1 MTRTTNDT
9 TTTTDQA
16 LASAAGRGDER
27 SFKEL
32 HRRHAPQAWRLGWA
46 VTGDPD
52 RAAAA
57 LAQGTGTLFTAL
69 RLGRFQAQPHDLAL
83 AAATRNAALDQ
94 RRDGTGGTTPVSADD
109 ADAQLAAA
117 FGSLPERW
125 RSVLWL
131 RDGEGLS
138 AEQVAPVVEL
148 TPEAVDQLAVRARL
162 GLRERYLRAQLAGV
176 SSRNCN
182 RAITRLG
189 AFQDGTLNDKDRAN
203 LERHLR
209 LCAACTDR
217 RERIAGLHAGLP
229 ALLPAVPADRDERA
243 AKAWSDALATTTST
257 GLSPRT
263 EKILAGASAFAAAVG
278 IIGAT
283 MFGGG
288 SSADPVASPLAP
300 LVADISAPRPVDL
313 AAVTLPLTTPDPI
326 TSTARRSLSP
336 VANAAAS
343 GAGGAGGAGS
353 VGGEVAAAPVDGG
366 TVAPSD
372 PGTPAAEAPQGPI
385 QVDLDEGV
393 TVGPITVDPTPSDS
407 GSVLDVE
414 APAPLAP
421 VVDPVQ
427 EVVNTVATPV
437 LEAAEPVIKPVADA
451 VQPVTDAVNGVIGNL
466 GL

>member
-9 TTTTDQA
+9 TTTSDQA
-16 LASAAGRGDER
+16 LASAAGRGDQR
-27 SFKEL
+27 SFEEL

-52 RAAAA
+52 RAVAAV
-57 LAQGTGTLFTAL
+57 AQGTGTLFTAL
-69 RLGRFQAQPHDLAL
+69 RMGRFQTQPHGIAL
-83 AAATRNAALDQ
+83 AASTRNAALDQ
-94 RRDGTGGTTPVSADD
+94 RRDGTGGTTPVAADD
-109 ADAQLAAA
+109 ADALLAAA

-131 RDGEGLS
+131 RDAEGLS
-138 AEQVAPVVEL
+138 ADQVAPVVEL
-148 TPEAVDQLAVRARL
+148 SPEAVDQLAVRARR

-176 SSRNCN
+176 GSRNCN

-189 AFQDGTLNDKDRAN
+189 AFEDGTLNDKDRAT

-217 RERIAGLHAGLP
+217 HARIAGLHAGLP
-229 ALLPAVPADRDERA
+229 ALLPPVPADRDDRA
-243 AKAWSDALATTTST
+243 AKAWRDALATTTST

-263 EKILAGASAFAAAVG
+263 EKVLAGASAFAAAVG

-313 AAVTLPLTTPDPI
+313 AALTLPLTTPDPI

-336 VANAAAS
+336 VASAPASAGGGAAS
-343 GAGGAGGAGS
+343 G
-353 VGGEVAAAPVDGG
+353 GGEVAAAPADGG
-366 TVAPSD
+366 TATPSD
-372 PGTPAAEAPQGPI
+372 PGTPAAEAPQGPV
-385 QVDLDEGV
+385 QVDLDDGV
-393 TVGPITVDPTPSDS
+393 TVGPITVDPTPSD
-407 GSVLDVE
+407 GGPVLEVE

-437 LEAAEPVIKPVADA
+437 LEAAEPVTQPAADA
-451 VQPVTDAVNGVIGNL
+451 VKPVTEAVNGVIGNL